1 MPRRRGADQ
10 TERGQRQ
17 RNGRQSETK
26 EEKKEKRKKAWRLR
40 ERRLSDLFPWHNDK
54 TARNATERGKRSD
67 QELRHEERGEK

>member
-1 MPRRRGADQ
+1 MQTKPREDRGRETAG
-10 TERGQRQ
+10 RVRQ
-17 RNGRQSETK
+17 K
-26 EEKKEKRKKAWRLR
+26 KKEKKKRKKAWRLR